1 MRDRCPRQDLKIRD
15 LIQLPRPQR
24 DSKTVHCCRRAKAE
38 RALRRRSYR
47 GGCSCQGMDGP
58 RRFKNGQSKPG
69 DLVAGKTE
77 EKPGVMQG
85 EANGLHH
92 LHQPGGAHQT
102 GPDSTKGGYFPA
114 VNRALI
120 ARCASTRASFAA
132 HRRRS
137 PVGPVAAF
145 ELPVQPDLMRT
156 RLLSSNAR
164 CCWTFHAAVPSNPI
178 VQGCRKTNCSRF
190 GRPALR
196 LPLSFVRCRVFIAA
210 R

>member
-1 MRDRCPRQDLKIRD
+1 MPRHGWPSPFQN
-15 LIQLPRPQR
+15 
-24 DSKTVHCCRRAKAE
+24 
-38 RALRRRSYR
+38 RRS
-47 GGCSCQGMDGP
+47 
-58 RRFKNGQSKPG
+58 KPC
-69 DLVAGKTE
+69 DLVAETQ

-156 RLLSSNAR
+156 RVLSSNAR
-164 CCWTFHAAVPSNPI
+164 CCWTFDATVPSRPI
-178 VQGCRKTNCSRF
+178 EGVPENELPKIRAALLFVYPCHLCAAAYLSRCGSASRF
-190 GRPALR
+190 PCPSLGVSSLDLGRLLTQAAPFCCGVGSNPLGTTR
-196 LPLSFVRCRVFIAA
+196 LPDA
-210 R
+210 

>member
-1 MRDRCPRQDLKIRD
+1 MRDRCPRQNLKIRY
-15 LIQLPRPQR
+15 LVQLPRPQR
-24 DSKTVHCCRRAKAE
+24 DSKTIHCRRRAKAE
-38 RALRRRSYR
+38 RALRRRPYR

-58 RRFKNGQSKPG
+58 RRFKNRRSKPC
-69 DLVAGKTE
+69 DLLAETE

-156 RLLSSNAR
+156 RVLSSDAR
-164 CCWTFHAAVPSNPI
+164 CCWIDATVPSSPI
-178 VQGCRKTNCSRF
+178 LQACRKTICPKF
-190 GRPALR
+190 GRPALC